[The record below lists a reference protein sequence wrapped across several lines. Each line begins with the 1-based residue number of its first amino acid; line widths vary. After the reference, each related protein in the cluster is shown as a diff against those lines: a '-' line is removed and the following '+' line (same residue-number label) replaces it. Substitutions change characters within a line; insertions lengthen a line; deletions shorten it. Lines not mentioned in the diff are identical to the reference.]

1 MSPLLPLLS
10 QFLKLKELYGNRLKQ
25 LPSDLSSLK
34 NLETLNVTNNL
45 ISNLDA
51 CMKSLQTIQNLRY
64 LSLTLKDKE
73 DENNVIKLLPNLRS
87 INNRGNIYF
96 FYQIELNN
104 FGQDDSF

>member
-10 QFLKLKELYGNRLKQ
+10 QFLKLKELSLYGNRLKKF
-25 LPSDLSSLK
+25 PPDLSSLK

-51 CMKSLQTIQNLRY
+51 CIKSLQTIQNLRY

-73 DENNVIKLLPNLRS
+73 DENNVI
-87 INNRGNIYF
+87 
-96 FYQIELNN
+96 
-104 FGQDDSF
+104 

>member
-10 QFLKLKELYGNRLKQ
+10 QFLKLKELSLYGNRLKQ
-25 LPSDLSSLK
+25 LPPDLSSLK

-51 CMKSLQTIQNLRY
+51 CIKSLQTIKNLRY

-73 DENNVIKLLPNLRS
+73 DENNVI
-87 INNRGNIYF
+87 
-96 FYQIELNN
+96 
-104 FGQDDSF
+104 